1 MTSTTR
7 NFSPD
12 GMRGAPDTRHHD
24 INASHREPKSDHKSH
39 HHHGPKVEID
49 DSHDFYDDG
58 LVHSHHW
65 AASN

>member
-1 MTSTTR
+1 MSTTR

-12 GMRGAPDTRHHD
+12 GMRGASDTRHHESGT
-24 INASHREPKSDHKSH
+24 SHREHKSEHKGH
-39 HHHGPKVEID
+39 HHSPKIEMD

>member
-1 MTSTTR
+1 MTQTTR

-12 GMRGAPDTRHHD
+12 GMRGPSEMGRRHEVG
-24 INASHREPKSDHKSH
+24 AGHRDQKGEQKSH
-39 HHHGPKVEID
+39 HHGSAIEVD
-49 DSHDFYDDG
+49 QSHDFYDDG